1 MTITHYSFRV
11 AATAIHLAWSP
22 VNAAWLVW
30 REDAGLGIGT
40 RIHAL
45 RADAVAD
52 FERRTAFLRAVLHL
66 DTPLEASP

>member
-30 REDAGLGIGT
+30 RERQRMRVAT
-40 RIHAL
+40 AL
-45 RADAVAD
+45 VAYG
-52 FERRTAFLRAVLHL
+52 V
-66 DTPLEASP
+66 